1 MESLVIANRLPDEA
15 ARLKIG
21 QRLAIPSGSDR
32 GVRPPA
38 HRLEPRPVRAAPA
51 SPRPPLGLALA
62 VPDFVG
68 TAPPFAWPVEGT
80 VTSLFGRRRSGWHRG
95 IDVKAERGTIIFA
108 AAEGTVVVSGMEPR
122 YGRVVKIEHDDGFLT
137 VYAHNEENLVES
149 ACGWARAT
157 RSRLWGAPAA
167 PRRIT
172 CTSRSAATGPCT
184 TRSTCCPV
192 HEAWGKWRRAVRR
205 PRSECRATRTMS
217 SPMSRSMTLVDA
229 EDVDQ
234 REETRDTS
242 RDEPRRILPGDRR
255 HPAAD
260 GRGGDGLGHRVQA
273 GDEAA
278 KQRMVE
284 ANLRLV
290 VQIARRYRN
299 RGLALPDLIEEGN
312 IGLLRAVEKFDPDR
326 GARFSTYA
334 TWWIR
339 QGVTRALANQART
352 IRLPVHVE
360 MLLGRYAREHK
371 RLTQELERTPNA
383 GELAKALGTTE
394 DQVAELEELR
404 LQPLSLDRPLA
415 TPELPR
421 LSDIIPDTSADP
433 ATTLTRLFRARA
445 DLVAVFDDLAPNERT
460 VLRHRFGLEGDEPE
474 TLEAIGQRMGYSRER
489 IRQIETA
496 GLRKLRAL
504 LGARGIDASD
514 LL

>member
-1 MESLVIANRLPDEA
+1 VSVSDADDVIRDE
-15 ARLKIG
+15 
-21 QRLAIPSGSDR
+21 
-32 GVRPPA
+32 
-38 HRLEPRPVRAAPA
+38 
-51 SPRPPLGLALA
+51 PLDA
-62 VPDFVG
+62 
-68 TAPPFAWPVEGT
+68 
-80 VTSLFGRRRSGWHRG
+80 
-95 IDVKAERGTIIFA
+95 
-108 AAEGTVVVSGMEPR
+108 
-122 YGRVVKIEHDDGFLT
+122 
-137 VYAHNEENLVES
+137 
-149 ACGWARAT
+149 
-157 RSRLWGAPAA
+157 
-167 PRRIT
+167 
-172 CTSRSAATGPCT
+172 
-184 TRSTCCPV
+184 
-192 HEAWGKWRRAVRR
+192 
-205 PRSECRATRTMS
+205 
-217 SPMSRSMTLVDA
+217 LVDA

-242 RDEPRRILPGDRR
+242 RTNLAVYFQEIAGIPLLT
-255 HPAAD
+255 AAEETAL
-260 GRGGDGLGHRVQA
+260 GRRVQA

-339 QGVTRALANQART
+339 QAVTRALANQART

-360 MLLGRYAREHK
+360 MLLGRYSREHK
-371 RLTQELERTPNA
+371 RLTQELGRTPNPE
-383 GELAKALGTTE
+383 ELAKALGTSE

-404 LQPLSLDRPLA
+404 LQPLSLDRPA

-421 LSDIIPDTSADP
+421 LSDIIPDASADP

-460 VLRHRFGLEGDEPE
+460 VLRHRFGLEGNEPE

-504 LGARGIDASD
+504 LSARGIDASD

>member
-1 MESLVIANRLPDEA
+1 VSVSDADDVIRDE
-15 ARLKIG
+15 
-21 QRLAIPSGSDR
+21 
-32 GVRPPA
+32 
-38 HRLEPRPVRAAPA
+38 
-51 SPRPPLGLALA
+51 PLDA
-62 VPDFVG
+62 
-68 TAPPFAWPVEGT
+68 
-80 VTSLFGRRRSGWHRG
+80 
-95 IDVKAERGTIIFA
+95 
-108 AAEGTVVVSGMEPR
+108 
-122 YGRVVKIEHDDGFLT
+122 
-137 VYAHNEENLVES
+137 
-149 ACGWARAT
+149 
-157 RSRLWGAPAA
+157 
-167 PRRIT
+167 
-172 CTSRSAATGPCT
+172 
-184 TRSTCCPV
+184 
-192 HEAWGKWRRAVRR
+192 
-205 PRSECRATRTMS
+205 
-217 SPMSRSMTLVDA
+217 LVDA

-242 RDEPRRILPGDRR
+242 RTNLAVYFQEIAGIPLLT
-255 HPAAD
+255 AAEETA
-260 GRGGDGLGHRVQA
+260 LGHRVQA

-371 RLTQELERTPNA
+371 RLTQELGRTPNA
-383 GELAKALGTTE
+383 EELAKALGTSE
-394 DQVAELEELR
+394 EQVAELEELR
-404 LQPLSLDRPLA
+404 LQPLSLDRPA

-421 LSDIIPDTSADP
+421 LSDIIPDASADP

-460 VLRHRFGLEGDEPE
+460 VLRHRFGLEGNEPE

-489 IRQIETA
+489 IRQIEAA

-504 LGARGIDASD
+504 LSARGIDASD